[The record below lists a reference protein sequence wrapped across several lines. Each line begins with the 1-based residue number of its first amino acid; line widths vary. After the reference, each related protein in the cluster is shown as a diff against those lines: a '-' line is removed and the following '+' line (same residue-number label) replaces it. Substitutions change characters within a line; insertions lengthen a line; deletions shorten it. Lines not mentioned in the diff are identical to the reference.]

1 MAGDATAK
9 GAGEMTAP
17 RQVSRRFPD
26 YGWAWPSG
34 DHDLLLKAVMVDDD
48 EKALRFGLSWL
59 ATHNIDDAAFREQR
73 LLSALSERFGKQLSS
88 SPAHP
93 RLMGLQRMLWS
104 RSRLALRDTAEALA
118 MLHTAKI
125 PFMLLKGASRVA
137 LEPGAQRGRV
147 SHDIDI
153 LVQRSHMRP
162 AFSLLLDAGW
172 QATNGAGAQRL
183 IDLADTWR
191 AVNFVKGEFGDVD
204 VHRLAYHPTQTS
216 AADDRALW
224 ARSIETSL
232 AGVPARVPAGSD
244 RIALAIAHGAL
255 DAHTH
260 SDWLC
265 DIDSC
270 IRTGGVVW
278 SDLLETLK
286 ARRVLVPAA
295 SALTYLSQEIGTPV
309 PDAFLADLLEAADR
323 SGYVHRLSLVEC
335 KPKSDLNPLS
345 ATMRGLVKQSR
356 LWMGKRVAQ
365 KQREPVCRARVS
377 PSQSSLVSTARLAA
391 HVECDRWNGSG
402 QVVISIDVDLP
413 PERRRIDWELATTK
427 RHLAVLR
434 HRKLLRYAGRRTL
447 SFVVEVPPLEEG
459 ERLILSARPSRLL
472 RGASDPSEIARY
484 GAIPFRLIGV
494 SHSGE
499 AASHG

>member
-1 MAGDATAK
+1 
-9 GAGEMTAP
+9 
-17 RQVSRRFPD
+17 
-26 YGWAWPSG
+26 
-34 DHDLLLKAVMVDDD
+34 
-48 EKALRFGLSWL
+48 
-59 ATHNIDDAAFREQR
+59 
-73 LLSALSERFGKQLSS
+73 
-88 SPAHP
+88 
-93 RLMGLQRMLWS
+93 
-104 RSRLALRDTAEALA
+104 EALE

-172 QATNGAGAQRL
+172 EATNGAGAQRL

-191 AVNFVKGEFGDVD
+191 AVNFVKGEFGDID

-216 AADDRALW
+216 AADDQRLW
-224 ARSIETSL
+224 NRSIETNL
-232 AGVPARVPAGSD
+232 AGVPARVPAASD

-265 DIDSC
+265 DINSC

-278 SDLLETLK
+278 SDLLESLK

-309 PDAFLADLLEAADR
+309 PKTFLNDLLEAADR
-323 SGYVHRLSLVEC
+323 SGYVHRLSLMEC
-335 KPKSDLNPLS
+335 KPKLDLDPLS
-345 ATMRGLVKQSR
+345 ATMRGLVKQLR
-356 LWMGKRVAQ
+356 LWMGKRVVQ

-377 PSQSSLVSTARLAA
+377 PSRSSLVSTARL
-391 HVECDRWNGSG
+391 
-402 QVVISIDVDLP
+402 
-413 PERRRIDWELATTK
+413 
-427 RHLAVLR
+427 
-434 HRKLLRYAGRRTL
+434 
-447 SFVVEVPPLEEG
+447 
-459 ERLILSARPSRLL
+459 
-472 RGASDPSEIARY
+472 
-484 GAIPFRLIGV
+484 
-494 SHSGE
+494 
-499 AASHG
+499 